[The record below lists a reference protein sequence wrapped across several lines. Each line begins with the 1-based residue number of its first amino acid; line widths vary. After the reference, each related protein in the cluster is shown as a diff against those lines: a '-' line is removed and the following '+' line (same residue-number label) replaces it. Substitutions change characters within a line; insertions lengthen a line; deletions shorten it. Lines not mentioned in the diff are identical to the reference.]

1 MASRS
6 FSHLSFASFPYH
18 FNTAAY
24 LRFCL
29 VISSLV
35 VATINCFFCS
45 VSCASRL
52 CAAMVVYCSQQT
64 NLKYVLLSYV
74 LFDPSI
80 ILSSLLFPFF
90 IIIFCIF
97 STAQN
102 HDIVFSDI
110 TYSERRH
117 NEEELFKKLYTI
129 ATFLFIDIKK
139 IWLCTVILLCGF
151 CFICNNAFTN
161 FMSLLDNHVNIQY
174 C

>member
-1 MASRS
+1 VASRS

-74 LFDPSI
+74 LFSSGPFYHLIFASI
-80 ILSSLLFPFF
+80 SLLSFVFSPQLKITTLSSLTSP
-90 IIIFCIF
+90 
-97 STAQN
+97 TVN
-102 HDIVFSDI
+102 DGI
-110 TYSERRH
+110 TKRNCLKNCTPLLHFYS
-117 NEEELFKKLYTI
+117 LT
-129 ATFLFIDIKK
+129 
-139 IWLCTVILLCGF
+139 
-151 CFICNNAFTN
+151 
-161 FMSLLDNHVNIQY
+161 
-174 C
+174 